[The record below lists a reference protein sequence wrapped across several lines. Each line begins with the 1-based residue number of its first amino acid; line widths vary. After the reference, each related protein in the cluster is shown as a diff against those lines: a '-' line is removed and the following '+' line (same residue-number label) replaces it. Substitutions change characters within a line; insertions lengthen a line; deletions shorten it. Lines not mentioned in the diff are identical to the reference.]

1 MKKFFYDGLRKRLT
15 MAKITFSHTELI
27 KILLS
32 NELLPKQILRP
43 KVEGDEIHF
52 VVETNLPL
60 LQFVPASLRYLSFTD
75 NNAIFELTVVNSSL
89 NAMIGRLNLSSKL
102 NAPEYVKF
110 DFPKVYVDVNELLK
124 EKNIRGVLLKDITFN
139 DGEFTITTCST

>member
-1 MKKFFYDGLRKRLT
+1 
-15 MAKITFSHTELI
+15 MAKITFSHAELI

-32 NELLPKQILRP
+32 NELLPKKILRP

-60 LQFVPASLRYLSFTD
+60 IQFVPASLRFLSYTD
-75 NNAIFELTVVNSSL
+75 DNAIFELAVVNSSL
-89 NAMIGRLNLSSKL
+89 NAMIGRMNLLSKL
-102 NAPEYVKF
+102 NAPGYVKF
-110 DFPKVYVDVNELLK
+110 DFPKVYVDINKLLE

-139 DGEFTITTCST
+139 DGEFTIVTCST

>member
-1 MKKFFYDGLRKRLT
+1 
-15 MAKITFSHTELI
+15 MAKITFSHAELI

-60 LQFVPASLRYLSFTD
+60 IQFVPASLRFLSYTD
-75 NNAIFELTVVNSSL
+75 NHAIFELTVVNSSL
-89 NAMIGRLNLSSKL
+89 NAMIGRLNLLSKL
-102 NAPEYVKF
+102 NPPAYVKF

-124 EKNIRGVLLKDITFN
+124 EKNIRGVLLKDIIFN
-139 DGEFTITTCST
+139 DGEFTIVTCSA

>member
-1 MKKFFYDGLRKRLT
+1 MKIFFCDGLRKRLT
-15 MAKITFSHTELI
+15 MAKITFNHAELI

-60 LQFVPASLRYLSFTD
+60 IQFVPASLKFLSYTD
-75 NNAIFELTVVNSSL
+75 NNAISV
-89 NAMIGRLNLSSKL
+89 
-102 NAPEYVKF
+102 
-110 DFPKVYVDVNELLK
+110 
-124 EKNIRGVLLKDITFN
+124 
-139 DGEFTITTCST
+139 